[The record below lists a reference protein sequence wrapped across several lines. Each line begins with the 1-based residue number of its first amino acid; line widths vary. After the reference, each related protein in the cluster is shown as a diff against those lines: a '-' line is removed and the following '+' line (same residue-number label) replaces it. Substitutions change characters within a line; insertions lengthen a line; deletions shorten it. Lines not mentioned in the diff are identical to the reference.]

1 VVWKEDILMNIP
13 AMSDPRTDAEI
24 RADADKAK
32 GLESGTVL
40 GPDGQPRNMRYF
52 PPAPVETYAQYVK
65 RVEGLVDFKPLTEE
79 QWRSETH
86 QLSAK
91 EEMLADL
98 GIISEPAKE
107 LDIADYLNLS
117 TSFLTEEELS
127 ELRNN
132 PKEIGYPAMFGG
144 EPPLDHLPEGS
155 H

>member
-1 VVWKEDILMNIP
+1 MNIP

-40 GPDGQPRNMRYF
+40 VNGVPRNMRYF
-52 PPAPVETYAQYVK
+52 PPAPVETYAQYVT
-65 RVEGLVDFKPLTEE
+65 RVSGLVDFTPLTEE

-98 GIISEPAKE
+98 GIVSEPAKE
-107 LDIADYLNLS
+107 LDIADYLNLG
-117 TSFLTEEELS
+117 TS
-127 ELRNN
+127 NV
-132 PKEIGYPAMFGG
+132 
-144 EPPLDHLPEGS
+144 LDHLPPGS